1 VDQIVVVGR
10 NQPSGPFV
18 AHVFHGVLSE
28 LVRTRNGTKKAAAHI
43 RNSGL
48 RPEILFGSFFYSRAS
63 AENPVL
69 NQATVDISYPVARP
83 PLSRQPFLMLAVNE
97 TEHEIAS

>member
-1 VDQIVVVGR
+1 MVVGR

-69 NQATVDISYPVARP
+69 NQATVDISYPVGRP